1 MQIDLL
7 VSLGIFQ
14 PPAKEK
20 KTCVVT
26 ERCTLYLRERYDCLC
41 LHLRSQLESS
51 LFHFYIDIFHTQFS
65 VKAFVLF
72 KSLVRN
78 ITGQAAQRVN

>member
-14 PPAKEK
+14 PPPKEN

-26 ERCTLYLRERYDCLC
+26 ERCTLYLCERY
-41 LHLRSQLESS
+41 
-51 LFHFYIDIFHTQFS
+51 
-65 VKAFVLF
+65 VKDTIAFVGTLDLSWSHHCF
-72 KSLVRN
+72 
-78 ITGQAAQRVN
+78 IFT